1 MASYVSMTL
10 FCLLSCAALF
20 PNPFRFR
27 ETKPLT
33 RVLSS
38 ALFLPSTQGAVFLC
52 IMAYPATRPQ
62 TDYQDDVLLLEEE
75 LELRTL
81 VVYNDDVN
89 TFEHV
94 IQTLIDVCDHE
105 PEQAEQCTLLIH
117 HKGKCAVKN
126 GTFDELAPRCTAI
139 HDRGI
144 SADIV

>member
-1 MASYVSMTL
+1 MLSYVSRTFFL
-10 FCLLSCAALF
+10 CAAFNL
-20 PNPFRFR
+20 NPLRFR

-33 RVLSS
+33 QVLSS
-38 ALFLPSTQGAVFLC
+38 ALLLPSRQGAVFLC

>member
-1 MASYVSMTL
+1 MLPIVSMTFFL
-10 FCLLSCAALF
+10 FL
-20 PNPFRFR
+20 NPLRYR

-38 ALFLPSTQGAVFLC
+38 ALLLPSRQDAVFLC

-117 HKGKCAVKN
+117 HNGKCAVKN